1 METNRKLIEKIAS
14 ISRLNLTESE
24 VNEFLPQLR
33 EILNAFS
40 KIKEVNT
47 EKIKPSFQPL
57 EIKNIYRED
66 KIEKCL
72 SQEEALKNTKHKED
86 GFFKGP
92 KTIWTPN
99 NSSKK

>member
-1 METNRKLIEKIAS
+1 METNRELIEKIAS
-14 ISRLNLTESE
+14 ISRLNLSESE
-24 VNEFLPQLR
+24 INEFLPQLK

-47 EKIKPSFQPL
+47 ENVRPSFQPL

-72 SQEEALKNTKHKED
+72 SQEEAIKLCEEIRKYKN
-86 GFFKGP
+86 
-92 KTIWTPN
+92 
-99 NSSKK
+99 

>member
-1 METNRKLIEKIAS
+1 METNRELIEKIAS
-14 ISRLNLTESE
+14 TSRLNLSESE
-24 VNEFLPQLR
+24 INEFLPQLK

-47 EKIKPSFQPL
+47 ENVRPSFQPL

-72 SQEEALKNTKHKED
+72 SQEEAIKNTKHKEN

-92 KTIWTPN
+92 KTI
-99 NSSKK
+99 

>member
-1 METNRKLIEKIAS
+1 MMEINKELIEKLAS
-14 ISRLNLTESE
+14 LARLNLSESE
-24 VNEFLPQLR
+24 INEFLPQLK
-33 EILNAFS
+33 EILNTFS

-47 EKIKPSFQPL
+47 EKINPSFQPL

-72 SQEEALKNTKHKED
+72 SQEEALKNTKHKEN

-92 KTIWTPN
+92 KTI
-99 NSSKK
+99 

>member
-24 VNEFLPQLR
+24 INEFLPQLK

-40 KIKEVNT
+40 KIKEIDT
-47 EKIKPSFQPL
+47 EEIKPSFQPL

-72 SQEEALKNTKHKED
+72 SQEEALKNTKHKEN

-92 KTIWTPN
+92 KTI
-99 NSSKK
+99 

>member
-1 METNRKLIEKIAS
+1 MEINRGLIEKLAS
-14 ISRLNLTESE
+14 LARLNLTESE
-24 VNEFLPQLR
+24 IDEFLPQLK
-33 EILNAFS
+33 EILNTFS

-72 SQEEALKNTKHKED
+72 SQEEALKNTKHKEN
-86 GFFKGP
+86 GYFKGP
-92 KTIWTPN
+92 KVI
-99 NSSKK
+99 

>member
-1 METNRKLIEKIAS
+1 METNRELIEKIAS

-24 VNEFLPQLR
+24 INEFLPQLK

-47 EKIKPSFQPL
+47 ENVRPSFQPL

-72 SQEEALKNTKHKED
+72 SQEEALKNTKHKEN

-92 KTIWTPN
+92 KTI
-99 NSSKK
+99 